1 MEDKFFNTTIYNEE
15 SRQKAQNLVDDYME
29 YQEGMEILDS
39 TLLLPGDT
47 SRGKPSSMPQPKTR
61 PDSPVP
67 SLQRP
72 CDRSLKSEKP

>member
-39 TLLLPGDT
+39 TLLEQVETLPSGNPLCVFFAYT
-47 SRGKPSSMPQPKTR
+47 A
-61 PDSPVP
+61 V
-67 SLQRP
+67 L
-72 CDRSLKSEKP
+72 